1 MDVHPVSAPGRP
13 RDPSTENRVYA
24 AAKQELAAR
33 GFEGFSMRG
42 VARRSGVARPSL
54 LLRWPNRDALILD
67 TLERLIEWPRPRP
80 EAGVRAELDAIVAHL
95 GRVMAPEMLSIQLR
109 LIADAPRHPEL
120 YAAFQDKVIAKA
132 GKRLVGLLESA
143 VRERLLPPDADV
155 RWAADALI
163 GVMYMRTIR
172 APGRQPP
179 SPAAQR
185 EIIDALWEGLTAVR
199 G

>member
-1 MDVHPVSAPGRP
+1 MDVDPLPGPGRP

-24 AAKQELAAR
+24 AAKQELAER

-80 EAGVRAELDAIVAHL
+80 DAGVRAELDAIVAHL
-95 GRVMAPEMLSIQLR
+95 GRVMAPDMLSIQLR
-109 LIADAPRHPEL
+109 LIADAPQHPEL

-132 GKRLVGLLESA
+132 GKRLVRLLQSA
-143 VRERLLPPDADV
+143 VQEGHLPSDTDV

-179 SPAAQR
+179 SRAAQR
-185 EIIDALWEGLTAVR
+185 EIIDALWAGLTAAR